1 MNDLYFNC
9 TISYTSWYFVDGS
22 FTQKQYK
29 QSTTQRFPIS
39 KPVGSINNAYKQIQ
53 LKIMRTI
60 KKIEQTYL
68 YQAEPNRIPFHHNL
82 PLIFTVS
89 VINFPKFQIT
99 STSSHFINLINL
111 SSAVKYS
118 KSYRIS
124 DTLSINCFLALQNF

>member
-53 LKIMRTI
+53 IKIMRTI
-60 KKIEQTYL
+60 KKSKKK
-68 YQAEPNRIPFHHNL
+68 
-82 PLIFTVS
+82 IFVPSWTKNNTVPS
-89 VINFPKFQIT
+89 QLTVFVINFPKFQIT
-99 STSSHFINLINL
+99 STSSHFINLNL
-111 SSAVKYS
+111 SSEVYHS
-118 KSYRIS
+118 KLTRNSV
-124 DTLSINCFLALQNF
+124 TLSINCSWLHRTFDRS